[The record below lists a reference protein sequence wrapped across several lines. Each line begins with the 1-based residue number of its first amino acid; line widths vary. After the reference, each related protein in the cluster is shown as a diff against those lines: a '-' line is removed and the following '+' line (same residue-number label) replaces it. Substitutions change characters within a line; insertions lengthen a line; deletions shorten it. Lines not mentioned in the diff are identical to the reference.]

1 MMSSGKIKFL
11 ILILLVV
18 VCLSFGAIWVFKLVT
33 EDDPYSKV
41 QEPKRPRAEI
51 EAACRQH
58 VDEARQKA
66 SKAITRRAAEFSDF
80 INPRKSGAKP
90 FSKDLVSLY
99 GKWRAVSPYLP
110 FADKEGHEKYVEEE
124 FEQHI
129 FTKQDLAVL
138 FRGVIERIVKDIES
152 IENEL
157 AVTLERE
164 IFGQSQSLSL
174 DEVPIAAEAFKKAEE
189 RMIVASQWDVGKYS
203 ASLVVTEV
211 ATIVLVRLGVSAGAL
226 TAGAANLWWSFG
238 ATLVIGIIVDQIWEW
253 IDNPAGDIEREM
265 ITALDK
271 LSQDAST
278 AIEEEMNKKIAQR
291 SELWDKAVAE
301 ILS

>member
-1 MMSSGKIKFL
+1 MMPSGKTKFL

-33 EDDPYSKV
+33 EDNPYSEV
-41 QEPKRPRAEI
+41 QEPERSRAEI

-80 INPRKSGAKP
+80 INRRKSGANP
-90 FSKDLVSLY
+90 FSDDLVSY
-99 GKWRAVSPYLP
+99 SGKWRAVKPYLP
-110 FADKEGHEKYVEEE
+110 FTDKEGHKKYVEEK

-129 FTKQDLAVL
+129 FTKQDLAKAL
-138 FRGVIERIVKDIES
+138 KGAIERGVKDIES
-152 IENEL
+152 IQNKL
-157 AVTLERE
+157 AVTLEQE
-164 IFGQSQSLSL
+164 ISGQSPSP
-174 DEVPIAAEAFKKAEE
+174 DEVLMTAEEFKKVMESMVA
-189 RMIVASQWDVGKYS
+189 ASQWDVAKFAGRS
-203 ASLVVTEV
+203 VASEV
-211 ATIVLVRLGVSAGAL
+211 ATIVLVRLGVSAGLLA
-226 TAGAANLWWSFG
+226 AGAANLWWSFG
-238 ATLVIGIIVDQIWEW
+238 ATLVITIVVDQIWEW

-278 AIEEEMNKKIAQR
+278 AIEEEMNKKITQR
-291 SELWDKAVAE
+291 SELWDKAVAD

>member
-1 MMSSGKIKFL
+1 MSSGKTKFL

-33 EDDPYSKV
+33 EDKPYSEV
-41 QEPKRPRAEI
+41 QEPKRSRAEI

-58 VDEARQKA
+58 VHEAYQDA
-66 SKAITRRAAEFSDF
+66 SKAITHRTAEFSNF
-80 INPRKSGAKP
+80 ITSRKSGTKP
-90 FSKDLVSLY
+90 FSKDLVSPY
-99 GKWRAVSPYLP
+99 GKLRAVKPYLP
-110 FADKEGHEKYVEEE
+110 FTDKEGHKKYVDEK

-129 FTKQDLAVL
+129 FTKQDLAVS
-138 FRGVIERIVKDIES
+138 FKGVIERIVKDIES

-174 DEVPIAAEAFKKAEE
+174 DVAAEAFKKVEE
-189 RMIVASQWDVGKYS
+189 RMVAASQRDVGKYS
-203 ASLVVTEV
+203 AGLVVTEV
-211 ATIVLVRLGVSAGAL
+211 ATIVLVKLGVSAGVL
-226 TAGAANLWWSFG
+226 TIGAANSWWSFG
-238 ATLVIGIIVDQIWEW
+238 ATLVIGIIADQIWEW

-278 AIEEEMNKKIAQR
+278 AIEEEMNKKITQR